1 MNAQPT
7 MTNIAAPWSAPDI
20 STYLGRCQIDTPS
33 DLVDTTWRKV
43 LEKRPHFDLVIDLGA
58 GDGRFAK
65 AGRYSSYI
73 GYEIDAERFGS
84 STLPDNATIR
94 HECAFSAPISGASL
108 CIGNPPFVRNQD
120 LPEGWR
126 EQIAAKLNGRSG
138 IKISG
143 LANAW
148 LYFFVQSLEI
158 TSTDGVCALVVPF
171 EWTSRPSAAA
181 LRKRIIEEGWSVDVY
196 RLCDRTFESVLTTS
210 SITIVDKGD
219 HSGRWRYFEL
229 DRTGAE
235 RAIISPTGTDQA
247 MIAYGEGSGDRPT
260 GRIRRGVSP
269 GTQKVFVLTESTR
282 ARHGLRCGV
291 DVVPCITSLRHL
303 PRGVNVFTSEVFER
317 YYRSAGQRC
326 WLLVPDRESTS
337 LNWSAYVNSID
348 PALHDTATCNERA
361 NWWEYKMPEVP
372 TALIATCFKGHSPKC
387 TVNEFAVHAVGGVA
401 GLHNVSSL
409 EARRFV
415 SKLSATDL
423 RPRIVPHAN
432 GLFKCEIG
440 QLNRVLAELTDA

>member
-1 MNAQPT
+1 MNAQLQT
-7 MTNIAAPWSAPDI
+7 TKIAGPWSASDI
-20 STYLGRCQIDTPS
+20 DTYLGRCQIDTPS
-33 DLVDTTWRKV
+33 DLVRTTWRKAM
-43 LEKRPHFDLVIDLGA
+43 EKRAHYDLVIDLGA

-65 AGRYSSYI
+65 AGSYSSYI

-84 STLPDNATIR
+84 SSLPDNATIR
-94 HECAFSAPISGASL
+94 HECAFSAPVNEASL

-126 EQIAAKLNGRSG
+126 EQIATKLKGRTG
-138 IKISG
+138 IQISG

-171 EWTSRPSAAA
+171 EWTTRPSAAA
-181 LRKRIIEEGWSVDVY
+181 LRKRIMEEGWSVDVY
-196 RLCDRTFESVLTTS
+196 RLCDTTFESVLTTS

-219 HSGRWRYFEL
+219 RSGRWRYFEL

-235 RAIISPTGTDQA
+235 RPVASPTGTDQA
-247 MIAYGEGSGDRPT
+247 MIAYGEGRNSRLA

-269 GTQKVFVLTESTR
+269 GTQKVFVLTEGAR

-291 DVVPCITSLRHL
+291 DVVPCITSMRHL
-303 PRGVNVFTSEVFER
+303 PRDIKALTCDVFER

-326 WLLVPDRESTS
+326 WLLIPDREKTTT
-337 LNWSAYVNSID
+337 NWSAYVDSID

-361 NWWEYKMPEVP
+361 NWWEFKMPEVP

-387 TVNEFAVHAVGGVA
+387 TLNEFSVRAVGGVA
-401 GLHNVSSL
+401 GIHNIPAL
-409 EARRFV
+409 QARIFIDNLNETD
-415 SKLSATDL
+415 LSA
-423 RPRIVPHAN
+423 RIVPHAN

-440 QLNRVLAELTDA
+440 QLNRIFAELTGA